1 MIEHRRP
8 DIVVVE
14 KDNKVAFLIDI
25 AVSRDSGVEEEQEN
39 VDKYQ
44 NLAQEIKRLW
54 KVSTNI
60 IPVMVT
66 VLGTTPKSLE
76 RKLKRTGTTVKFM
89 LLQKAAL
96 LGTA

>member
-1 MIEHRRP
+1 VIEHRRP

-25 AVSRDSGVEEEQEN
+25 AVPGDSGVEEEQEN

-44 NLAQEIKRLW
+44 NLAQELKRLW

-60 IPVMVT
+60 ISVVVT

-76 RKLKRTGTTVKFM
+76 RMLKRTGTTVRTSYFRK
-89 LLQKAAL
+89 LHS
-96 LGTA
+96 